1 MRSHSRRPSSRP
13 KGCLPVSNF
22 SLTHYSPHATCEHTS
37 NNLACT
43 AVLMFQ
49 FCHLVVQ
56 IYEIVKFCGF
66 RRIYFYWH
74 FWFGVK
80 W

>member
-1 MRSHSRRPSSRP
+1 MTSQSRRPSSRP
-13 KGCLPVSNF
+13 KGCWLVSNF
-22 SLTHYSPHATCEHTS
+22 SHTHYAPHATCEHAS
-37 NNLACT
+37 NNFAYI

-66 RRIYFYWH
+66 RRIDVYRQ

-80 W
+80 C